1 LRKIG
6 LFGGTFDPIHT
17 GHLLLAESV
26 LGDAGLDSILFV
38 PASIPPHK
46 PEGAAS
52 KAEDRLAMVRLA
64 IDGNPGFRVSDI
76 ELRRT
81 GASYTVYTLAELQ
94 ASDDWTEVE
103 WFLILGVDMLADLPN
118 WRNPD
123 EIVRRAALLVMERP
137 GFESQTIQM
146 PYSRAAS
153 FVRTPL
159 LDISSTQIR
168 KRIREGLSI
177 RYWVP
182 ADVDT
187 YIREKGLYRT

>member
-6 LFGGTFDPIHT
+6 LFGGTFDPVHT
-17 GHLLLAESV
+17 GHLILAESL

-38 PASIPPHK
+38 PASVPPHK

-52 KAEDRLAMVRLA
+52 LAEDRLAMVRLA
-64 IDGNPGFRVSDI
+64 IDGNPGFRASDI

-81 GASYTVYTLAELQ
+81 GASYTVDTLAELQ
-94 ASDDWTEVE
+94 ASNDWTDAE
-103 WFLILGVDMLADLPN
+103 WFLILGADMLADLPN

-123 EIVRRAALLVMERP
+123 EIVRRASLLVMERP
-137 GFESQTIQM
+137 GFERQTIQTSF
-146 PYSRAAS
+146 SRAAS

-159 LDISSTQIR
+159 LDISSTQVR

-182 ADVDT
+182 ADVGT

>member
-6 LFGGTFDPIHT
+6 FFGGTFDPVHT

-26 LGDAGLDSILFV
+26 LGEAGLDMILFV
-38 PASIPPHK
+38 PASVPPHK

-52 KAEDRLAMVRLA
+52 HVEDRLAMVSLA

-76 ELRRT
+76 ELKRT
-81 GASYTVYTLAELQ
+81 GASYTADTLAELQ
-94 ASDDWTEVE
+94 ASKEWMDAG
-103 WFLILGVDMLADLPN
+103 WFLIMGADMLADLPN

-123 EIVRRAALLVMERP
+123 EIVRRAGLLVMERP
-137 GFESQTIQM
+137 GFDGRIPPTD
-146 PYSRAAS
+146 YSSAAT
-153 FVRTPL
+153 FVRTPI
-159 LDISSTQIR
+159 LDISSTQVR
-168 KRIREGLSI
+168 KRIREGRSI

-182 ADVDT
+182 AAVDS